1 MHGGRH
7 YFRMGEWPSQGA
19 CMTAFLYENAILVA
33 LVWMLLANL
42 FAVGPNVLKTP
53 ALVVM
58 LLTWAPI
65 IIAVI
70 DTAGWLVG
78 FPILILMFIQMR
90 WAVYFIRRLLRSYG
104 LLSSQSED

>member
-1 MHGGRH
+1 MIE
-7 YFRMGEWPSQGA
+7 Y
-19 CMTAFLYENAILVA
+19 LYENAVVVSLC
-33 LVWMLLANL
+33 WMLLANL

-65 IIAVI
+65 MIAVVE
-70 DTAGWLVG
+70 TSGWIIG

-90 WAVYFIRRLLRSYG
+90 WAGYFFLRLLKHYG
-104 LLSSQSED
+104 VVKGE

>member
-1 MHGGRH
+1 MIE
-7 YFRMGEWPSQGA
+7 Y
-19 CMTAFLYENAILVA
+19 LYENAVVVSLC
-33 LVWMLLANL
+33 WMLLANL

-65 IIAVI
+65 MIAVVE
-70 DTAGWLVG
+70 TSGWIIG

-90 WAVYFIRRLLRSYG
+90 WAGYFILRLLKHYG
-104 LLSSQSED
+104 VVKGE